1 MLSSVRSE
9 NPSDNAHLYRLKTK
23 DSFQIWSKETLIKH
37 GFNPETSPY
46 YAVFLFDNTN
56 EIIFPKID
64 IKNGA
69 VLTGSSTY
77 LKLLIIHLITKTHD
91 WVLKLTFANIV
102 FLFVKS
108 IRHLFFNTNLTYQQN
123 SFCTSKQGQALLEN
137 SLWPWT
143 VARGNSSCSCSTSA
157 RSEAFCAAVRVS
169 LGLPSVDRPPI

>member
-1 MLSSVRSE
+1 MKKNTMIML
-9 NPSDNAHLYRLKTK
+9 K
-23 DSFQIWSKETLIKH
+23 DWSFANMPHTTWGAEAL
-37 GFNPETSPY
+37 SPY
-46 YAVFLFDNTN
+46 LNHFAKVEFLY
-56 EIIFPKID
+56 

-69 VLTGSSTY
+69 VLTGSSINI
-77 LKLLIIHLITKTHD
+77 KLLIILITKAHD

-108 IRHLFFNTNLTYQQN
+108 IRHLFFNTNLTYQPN
-123 SFCTSKQGQALLEN
+123 SFCTSKQGQALAAN

>member
-1 MLSSVRSE
+1 MKKNTMIML
-9 NPSDNAHLYRLKTK
+9 K
-23 DSFQIWSKETLIKH
+23 DWSFANMPHTTWGAEAL
-37 GFNPETSPY
+37 SPY
-46 YAVFLFDNTN
+46 LNHFAKVEFLY
-56 EIIFPKID
+56 

-69 VLTGSSTY
+69 VLTGSSINI
-77 LKLLIIHLITKTHD
+77 KLLIILITKAHD

-123 SFCTSKQGQALLEN
+123 SFWTSKQGQALAAN

-169 LGLPSVDRPPI
+169 LGLPFVDRPPI

>member
-1 MLSSVRSE
+1 MLPSVRSE

-23 DSFQIWSKETLIKH
+23 GSFQIWSKETLIKH

-69 VLTGSSTY
+69 VLTGSSINI
-77 LKLLIIHLITKTHD
+77 KLLIILITKAHD

-108 IRHLFFNTNLTYQQN
+108 IRHLFFNTNLTYQPN
-123 SFCTSKQGQALLEN
+123 SFCTSKQGQALAAN

-143 VARGNSSCSCSTSA
+143 VARGISSCSCSTRA

-169 LGLPSVDRPPI
+169 LGLPSVDRPPT

>member
-1 MLSSVRSE
+1 MLPSVRSE

-23 DSFQIWSKETLIKH
+23 GSFQIWSKETLIKH

-77 LKLLIIHLITKTHD
+77 LKLLIIHLINPRLGSKVYVCKYSLFICEKYKTFI
-91 WVLKLTFANIV
+91 L
-102 FLFVKS
+102 
-108 IRHLFFNTNLTYQQN
+108 
-123 SFCTSKQGQALLEN
+123 
-137 SLWPWT
+137 
-143 VARGNSSCSCSTSA
+143 
-157 RSEAFCAAVRVS
+157 
-169 LGLPSVDRPPI
+169 

>member
-1 MLSSVRSE
+1 MKKNTMIML
-9 NPSDNAHLYRLKTK
+9 K
-23 DSFQIWSKETLIKH
+23 DWSFANMPHTTWGAEAL
-37 GFNPETSPY
+37 SPY
-46 YAVFLFDNTN
+46 LNHFAKVEFLY
-56 EIIFPKID
+56 

-69 VLTGSSTY
+69 VLTGSSINI
-77 LKLLIIHLITKTHD
+77 KLLIILITKAHD

-123 SFCTSKQGQALLEN
+123 SFWTSKQGQALAAN

-143 VARGNSSCSCSTSA
+143 VASGNSSCSCSTSA

-169 LGLPSVDRPPI
+169 LGLPFVDRPPI